1 MGRRHLAYGRE
12 TLLSEPLGLLN
23 DGGHLHWLLRPLA
36 QRTIILEE
44 ERSDMNPT
52 QRREQFRAILAGDRC
67 VHPASV
73 FDPISARIAED
84 LGFEVAFM
92 AGSIASA
99 TVLGAP
105 DLVVLTL
112 TEFAEQ
118 IRRICR
124 AANISLVVDADHG
137 YGNALNVMRTVE
149 ELETAGLAG
158 LTIED
163 TVLPQRFGTTK
174 GEELIS
180 LEEGVGKMK
189 AALAGRQD
197 PSLVIIA
204 RTSALRTEGVVGTVR
219 RARAYE
225 EAGVDAVWLAGGVTR
240 EGVSEVHAVVQ
251 LPLLLGGGDGNLTD
265 DFLTAH
271 GVRVAHQGHL
281 PFAGAVKGIYDT
293 LKALRDGVAPTELRA
308 HVASTELMN
317 QLTRRADY
325 NRWTDEYLH

>member
-1 MGRRHLAYGRE
+1 MN
-12 TLLSEPLGLLN
+12 S
-23 DGGHLHWLLRPLA
+23 
-36 QRTIILEE
+36 TIW
-44 ERSDMNPT
+44 
-52 QRREQFRAILAGDRC
+52 REQFRAILAGDRC

-124 AANISLVVDADHG
+124 AANICLVVDADHG
-137 YGNALNVMRTVE
+137 YGNALNVKRTVE

-163 TVLPQRFGTTK
+163 TVLPQNFGKAK

-204 RTSALRTEGVVGTVR
+204 RTGALRAEGLDGTVR
-219 RARAYE
+219 RAKAYE
-225 EAGVDAVWLAGGVTR
+225 RAGVDALWLAGGITR
-240 EGVSEVHAVVQ
+240 EGLSEVHAAVR
-251 LPLLLGGGDGNLTD
+251 LPLLMGGGGGDLTD
-265 DFLTAH
+265 DFLTAN

-281 PFAGAVKGIYDT
+281 PFAGAVKGVYDT
-293 LKALRDGVAPTELRA
+293 LKALRDGAAPTELREN
-308 HVASTELMN
+308 VASAELMD
-317 QLTRRADY
+317 QLTRGADY
-325 NRWTDEYLH
+325 NRWTDEYLN